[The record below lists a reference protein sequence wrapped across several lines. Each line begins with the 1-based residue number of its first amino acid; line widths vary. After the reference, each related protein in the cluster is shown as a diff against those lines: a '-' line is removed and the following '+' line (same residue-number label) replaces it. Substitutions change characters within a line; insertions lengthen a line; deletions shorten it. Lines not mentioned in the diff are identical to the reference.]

1 MTQNNGF
8 IKIHRDILGWEW
20 YGDINTKVLFIHL
33 ILTANYKEMKWRG
46 HLIERGERAV
56 SFSTLAKE
64 TGLSIKM
71 VRTAI
76 SHLETTGEV
85 ARRKIP
91 ECTIISIKNYSKFQD
106 VAQDGANETA
116 NEGQTRGKR
125 GASEGHIEK
134 ERKERQ
140 EGKERK
146 ENNISPLS
154 PKEKEDI
161 FSNHKFSDPMK
172 STIEKWLDYKKERRE
187 NYKPTGLKSLLS
199 AVENKL
205 KEYPEQDVINLV
217 EESMANNWQG
227 IAWDRLSKK
236 KNQQTESRWQTL

>member
-64 TGLSIKM
+64 TGLSIQS

-76 SHLETTGEV
+76 LHLESTGEV
-85 ARRKIP
+85 TRKRIP

-106 VAQDGANETA
+106 VTSEL
-116 NEGQTRGKR
+116 TR
-125 GASEGHIEK
+125 ELT
-134 ERKERQ
+134 
-140 EGKERK
+140 
-146 ENNISPLS
+146 N
-154 PKEKEDI
+154 D
-161 FSNHKFSDPMK
+161 
-172 STIEKWLDYKKERRE
+172 
-187 NYKPTGLKSLLS
+187 
-199 AVENKL
+199 
-205 KEYPEQDVINLV
+205 
-217 EESMANNWQG
+217 
-227 IAWDRLSKK
+227 
-236 KNQQTESRWQTL
+236 QQTTNI